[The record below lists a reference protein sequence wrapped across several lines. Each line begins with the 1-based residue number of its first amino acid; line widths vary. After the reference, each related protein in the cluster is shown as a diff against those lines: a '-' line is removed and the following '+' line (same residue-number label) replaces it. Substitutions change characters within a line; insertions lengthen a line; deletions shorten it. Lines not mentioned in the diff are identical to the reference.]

1 MVWVFVAS
9 RRTPE
14 PAASVL
20 VASAFWEREVSNG
33 HHSSDRTHFKDLKN
47 PFDVQLPGGDRRFIS
62 LPVEIFREHI
72 PFTPLD
78 EPPLNICHC
87 PAIESISY

>member
-20 VASAFWEREVSNG
+20 VASALWEPGVNNGRHSNN
-33 HHSSDRTHFKDLKN
+33 RTHVKDLKN
-47 PFDVQLPGGDRRFIS
+47 LVEVRSPGRDRLSILLRAETS
-62 LPVEIFREHI
+62 KDHI

-78 EPPLNICHC
+78 ELLLNICHG
-87 PAIESISY
+87 PAI